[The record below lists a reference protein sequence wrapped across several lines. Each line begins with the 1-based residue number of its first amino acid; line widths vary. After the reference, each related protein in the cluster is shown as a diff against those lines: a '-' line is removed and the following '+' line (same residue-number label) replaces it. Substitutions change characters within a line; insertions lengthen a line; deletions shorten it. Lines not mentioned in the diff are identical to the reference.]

1 MRRTW
6 FLALLCLAGRAVYAG
21 HCRAQNILDA
31 CLRMQHLQFKSC
43 EYDDWECKCHS
54 QKKVLTCYDNCPDS
68 ENRTLQEM
76 QVQVY
81 CAPLNGKEFNNDMI
95 DRMTR
100 PAKIVADDQPPAHE
114 PAKNAAPQ
122 PAPAPPPAPKPS
134 DDDKNVRER
143 SDKNFSLVNDNAA
156 SGLHLCVGFMALG
169 SDSLSEQTAA
179 ALSTLVAAHS
189 QGFETTIYADA
200 VALETINAN
209 IRGGIIG
216 LLQPDDGPPRARALK
231 GLSARDL
238 NAKHDGIP
246 DGSHLLFLV
255 GSVSWPRSVWPAI
268 VQVLTGAAYASC
280 TLCVSTPEE
289 IWSEMAAAFP
299 PSAESIS
306 QPLVKSNVLAALR
319 ELLIRG
325 QQNDKSG
332 EIGLVDDDSV
342 AVQTAPLL
350 AAMSL
355 ADNMFVMPDTSHV
368 FPGFA
373 KRGQS
378 SEGDGLGFLR
388 SMDRRSGHSAGE
400 TYGTDS
406 RQRVE
411 QLSLNIVSFM
421 HGLGVRAAGGSLLS
435 LIRECQPSQADTQ
448 GTQPSLDLWETLLMQ
463 DKAVALQV
471 LRSRLAS
478 ELAAVSNNPAE
489 ATAPNRGR
497 VTTEQLQTMVD
508 AYNAQPQSPER
519 SDALAQVVQAVITAE
534 RIGAGDRWQEIEGA
548 EKTLKLVIG
557 SIKDSLGDAFGSSHV
572 DSDAWEEEMSA
583 AWDQVLTAIPPLT
596 SSMLERAASSMASAG
611 TDAAERIS
619 QYLWQHT
626 PAPGMALMAASLLAP
641 AKTGI
646 PRGQR
651 SLLEQR
657 LASDH
662 AAACSASGVKLAVH
676 DAAGQWARRIVEYA
690 DAVAASEGQRN
701 GLTHWRELASMAMG
715 SDGAYA
721 SLLERVASDVLGGG
735 RCADLEHAEQGAA
748 IAAANLLK
756 GFG

>member
-1 MRRTW
+1 
-6 FLALLCLAGRAVYAG
+6 
-21 HCRAQNILDA
+21 
-31 CLRMQHLQFKSC
+31 
-43 EYDDWECKCHS
+43 
-54 QKKVLTCYDNCPDS
+54 
-68 ENRTLQEM
+68 
-76 QVQVY
+76 
-81 CAPLNGKEFNNDMI
+81 
-95 DRMTR
+95 
-100 PAKIVADDQPPAHE
+100 
-114 PAKNAAPQ
+114 
-122 PAPAPPPAPKPS
+122 
-134 DDDKNVRER
+134 
-143 SDKNFSLVNDNAA
+143 
-156 SGLHLCVGFMALG
+156 MALG

-421 HGLGVRAAGGSLLS
+421 HGLGVRG
-435 LIRECQPSQADTQ
+435 
-448 GTQPSLDLWETLLMQ
+448 
-463 DKAVALQV
+463 
-471 LRSRLAS
+471 
-478 ELAAVSNNPAE
+478 NF
-489 ATAPNRGR
+489 
-497 VTTEQLQTMVD
+497 
-508 AYNAQPQSPER
+508 Y
-519 SDALAQVVQAVITAE
+519 
-534 RIGAGDRWQEIEGA
+534 
-548 EKTLKLVIG
+548 
-557 SIKDSLGDAFGSSHV
+557 SLGD
-572 DSDAWEEEMSA
+572 
-583 AWDQVLTAIPPLT
+583 TAR
-596 SSMLERAASSMASAG
+596 RAA
-611 TDAAERIS
+611 R
-619 QYLWQHT
+619 
-626 PAPGMALMAASLLAP
+626 
-641 AKTGI
+641 
-646 PRGQR
+646 
-651 SLLEQR
+651 
-657 LASDH
+657 
-662 AAACSASGVKLAVH
+662 
-676 DAAGQWARRIVEYA
+676 
-690 DAVAASEGQRN
+690 
-701 GLTHWRELASMAMG
+701 
-715 SDGAYA
+715 
-721 SLLERVASDVLGGG
+721 
-735 RCADLEHAEQGAA
+735 RCAGISRNIDGT
-748 IAAANLLK
+748 
-756 GFG
+756 G